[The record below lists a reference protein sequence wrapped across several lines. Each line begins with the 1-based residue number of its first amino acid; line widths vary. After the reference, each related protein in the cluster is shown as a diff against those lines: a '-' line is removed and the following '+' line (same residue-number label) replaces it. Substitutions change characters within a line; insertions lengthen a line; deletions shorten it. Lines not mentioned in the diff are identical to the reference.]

1 MRRRSLSFE
10 TAAVCVVCPSS
21 AESFVDYNKNYFLSG
36 NRVRC
41 VFPLGFR
48 IAAKVDSKLWDG
60 AGACVKS
67 CAMPSRASIS
77 GVHPVVCLDDGGAL
91 AIAEARRCCSPI
103 GWRLRQEV
111 YLILRRGG
119 LC

>member
-1 MRRRSLSFE
+1 MKCKEIECEKLVEIS
-10 TAAVCVVCPSS
+10 CP
-21 AESFVDYNKNYFLSG
+21 D
-36 NRVRC
+36 RVRC
-41 VFPLGFR
+41 VFPLGSR
-48 IAAKVDSKLWDG
+48 IATLYLSTPNFGTVSTE
-60 AGACVKS
+60 VP
-67 CAMPSRASIS
+67 MPSRASIS